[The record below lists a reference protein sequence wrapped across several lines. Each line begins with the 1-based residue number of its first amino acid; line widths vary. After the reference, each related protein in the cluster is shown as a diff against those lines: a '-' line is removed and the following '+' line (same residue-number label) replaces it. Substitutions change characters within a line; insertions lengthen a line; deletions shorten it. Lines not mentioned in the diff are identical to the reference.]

1 MAFHDHTENG
11 ITVLQ
16 SDLLCGSI
24 RHGFSTR
31 TGGVSPSPWNSLNLG
46 VGRGDDPANVQ
57 ENFRRLCGVL
67 GLSHQRAV
75 LSKQVHEDNIRLVT
89 ESDCGKGLFRQ
100 RDYASVDAMICREKH
115 IPLVVFS
122 ADCGTILLYDPVQEA
137 IGAVHAGWRG
147 VASGLAA
154 KTVRRM
160 QEAFGT
166 EPGDLLAATGP
177 SIGACCFETD
187 DDVPEA
193 MRRALDLDTR
203 AALYFSTKG
212 GKPALRGAASAE
224 LLEEERGDGRIPGL
238 KKGFPGEGG
247 SMDFDALLDRV
258 EAGIAERLRELEAGN
273 VTAVDPT
280 SAQAAHARCSYNH
293 EGTFVRRDV

>member
-31 TGGVSPSPWNSLNLG
+31 TGGVSPAPWDSLNLG
-46 VGRGDDPANVQ
+46 VGRGDDLANVQ

-67 GLSHQRAV
+67 GLSHPRAV

-89 ESDCGKGLFRQ
+89 EADCGKGLFRQ
-100 RDYASVDAMICREKH
+100 RDYTSVDAMICREKH

-187 DDVPEA
+187 DDVPDA
-193 MRRALDLDTR
+193 MR
-203 AALYFSTKG
+203 AAL
-212 GKPALRGAASAE
+212 
-224 LLEEERGDGRIPGL
+224 
-238 KKGFPGEGG
+238 G
-247 SMDFDALLDRV
+247 S
-258 EAGIAERLRELEAGN
+258 EAGQAIRPAGAKFYVDLKRLNAIWLRRAGVTCIDISADCTACQPQRFWSHRRVGNARGSLAAIIRLRE
-273 VTAVDPT
+273 
-280 SAQAAHARCSYNH
+280 
-293 EGTFVRRDV
+293 EG

>member
-1 MAFHDHTENG
+1 MSFLAHEENG
-11 ITVLQ
+11 LLIKTSTVL
-16 SDLLCGSI
+16 SGV

-31 TGGVSPSPWNSLNLG
+31 TGGVSPAPWDSLNLG
-46 VGRGDDPANVQ
+46 VGRGDDMDRVR
-57 ENFRRLCGVL
+57 ENYRRFCAVL
-67 GLSHQRAV
+67 GTDEHRAV
-75 LSKQVHEDNIRLVT
+75 LSKQVHEDNVRHVT
-89 ESDCGKGLFRQ
+89 AEDCGKGLFRE
-100 RDYASVDAMICREKH
+100 RDYTSVDAMITDTPD

-193 MRRALDLDTR
+193 MRRAL
-203 AALYFSTKG
+203 
-212 GKPALRGAASAE
+212 GAAAE
-224 LLEEERGDGRIPGL
+224 PYMVRRGEKWHIDLKGINALWLRQAGVQRIDVCPDCTGCHPERWWSHRKMGDRRG
-238 KKGFPGEGG
+238 
-247 SMDFDALLDRV
+247 
-258 EAGIAERLRELEAGN
+258 
-273 VTAVDPT
+273 
-280 SAQAAHARCSYNH
+280 AQAALIALI
-293 EGTFVRRDV
+293 

>member
-16 SDLLCGSI
+16 SDLLCGNI

-122 ADCGTILLYDPVQEA
+122 ADNRRPPRRVAWGGQRSGCQDGAADAGGLRHGA
-137 IGAVHAGWRG
+137 GGSAGRHGAVHRG
-147 VASGLAA
+147 
-154 KTVRRM
+154 
-160 QEAFGT
+160 
-166 EPGDLLAATGP
+166 LL
-177 SIGACCFETD
+177 F
-187 DDVPEA
+187 
-193 MRRALDLDTR
+193 R
-203 AALYFSTKG
+203 
-212 GKPALRGAASAE
+212 
-224 LLEEERGDGRIPGL
+224 DGR
-238 KKGFPGEGG
+238 
-247 SMDFDALLDRV
+247 
-258 EAGIAERLRELEAGN
+258 
-273 VTAVDPT
+273 
-280 SAQAAHARCSYNH
+280 
-293 EGTFVRRDV
+293 

>member
-137 IGAVHAGWRG
+137 IGAVHAGWLGWPAVWPPRRCGGCRRPSARSRG
-147 VASGLAA
+147 ICWPPRGRPSGPAVSRRTMTCRRPCAGRWVRQRGRTWCVGA
-154 KTVRRM
+154 KS
-160 QEAFGT
+160 GT
-166 EPGDLLAATGP
+166 
-177 SIGACCFETD
+177 
-187 DDVPEA
+187 
-193 MRRALDLDTR
+193 
-203 AALYFSTKG
+203 
-212 GKPALRGAASAE
+212 
-224 LLEEERGDGRIPGL
+224 
-238 KKGFPGEGG
+238 
-247 SMDFDALLDRV
+247 
-258 EAGIAERLRELEAGN
+258 
-273 VTAVDPT
+273 
-280 SAQAAHARCSYNH
+280 
-293 EGTFVRRDV
+293 

>member
-122 ADCGTILLYDPVQEA
+122 ADCGTILLYDPVHRA

-147 VASGLAA
+147 VAAGLVA
-154 KTVRRM
+154 KTALKM
-160 QEAFGT
+160 HDTFGT
-166 EPGDLLAATGP
+166 EPKDLLCALGP
-177 SIGACCFETD
+177 AIGPCCFETD
-187 DDVPEA
+187 DDVPAA
-193 MRRALDLDTR
+193 MHDALGAQADPFLTR
-203 AALYFSTKG
+203 
-212 GKPALRGAASAE
+212 RGAKWHIDLKAINAHWLKSLGVRHIDICPHCTACRQD
-224 LLEEERGDGRIPGL
+224 LYWSHRKVGNARGAQI
-238 KKGFPGEGG
+238 
-247 SMDFDALLDRV
+247 ALL
-258 EAGIAERLRELEAGN
+258 ALE
-273 VTAVDPT
+273 DPL
-280 SAQAAHARCSYNH
+280 
-293 EGTFVRRDV
+293 

>member
-46 VGRGDDPANVQ
+46 VGRGDDLANVQ

-89 ESDCGKGLFRQ
+89 EADCGKGLFRQ
-100 RDYASVDAMICREKH
+100 RDYASVDAMICCEKH

-137 IGAVHAGWRG
+137 IG
-147 VASGLAA
+147 
-154 KTVRRM
+154 
-160 QEAFGT
+160 T

-187 DDVPEA
+187 DDVPDA
-193 MRRALDLDTR
+193 MRRAL
-203 AALYFSTKG
+203 
-212 GKPALRGAASAE
+212 GAAAE
-224 LLEEERGDGRIPGL
+224 PYMVRRGEKWHIDLKGINALWLRQAGVQRIDVCPDCTGCHPERWWSHR
-238 KKGFPGEGG
+238 KMG
-247 SMDFDALLDRV
+247 SRR
-258 EAGIAERLRELEAGN
+258 G
-273 VTAVDPT
+273 
-280 SAQAAHARCSYNH
+280 AQAALIALI
-293 EGTFVRRDV
+293 

>member
-31 TGGVSPSPWNSLNLG
+31 TGGVSPAPWDSLNLG
-46 VGRGDDPANVQ
+46 VGRGDDL
-57 ENFRRLCGVL
+57 RRLCGVL

-137 IGAVHAGWRG
+137 IGAVHAAWGGQR
-147 VASGLAA
+147 SGC
-154 KTVRRM
+154 
-160 QEAFGT
+160 Q
-166 EPGDLLAATGP
+166 D
-177 SIGACCFETD
+177 
-187 DDVPEA
+187 
-193 MRRALDLDTR
+193 
-203 AALYFSTKG
+203 
-212 GKPALRGAASAE
+212 GAADAGGLRHGAGGSAGRHGAVHRC
-224 LLEEERGDGRIPGL
+224 LLLRDGR
-238 KKGFPGEGG
+238 
-247 SMDFDALLDRV
+247 
-258 EAGIAERLRELEAGN
+258 
-273 VTAVDPT
+273 
-280 SAQAAHARCSYNH
+280 
-293 EGTFVRRDV
+293 

>member
-160 QEAFGT
+160 QESFGT

-193 MRRALDLDTR
+193 MRRAL
-203 AALYFSTKG
+203 
-212 GKPALRGAASAE
+212 GAAAE
-224 LLEEERGDGRIPGL
+224 PY
-238 KKGFPGEGG
+238 
-247 SMDFDALLDRV
+247 M
-258 EAGIAERLRELEAGN
+258 
-273 VTAVDPT
+273 
-280 SAQAAHARCSYNH
+280 
-293 EGTFVRRDV
+293 VRRGEKWHIDLKGINALWLGYSASTYAPTAPAATRSAGGPIGRWGTAGERRRHSSP

>member
-100 RDYASVDAMICREKH
+100 RDYTSVDAMICREKH

-177 SIGACCFETD
+177 SIGTCCFETD

-193 MRRALDLDTR
+193 MRRAL
-203 AALYFSTKG
+203 
-212 GKPALRGAASAE
+212 GAAAE
-224 LLEEERGDGRIPGL
+224 PYMVRRGEKWHIDLKGINALWLRQAGVQRIDVCPDCTGCHPERWWSHRKMGDRRG
-238 KKGFPGEGG
+238 
-247 SMDFDALLDRV
+247 
-258 EAGIAERLRELEAGN
+258 
-273 VTAVDPT
+273 
-280 SAQAAHARCSYNH
+280 AQAALIALI
-293 EGTFVRRDV
+293 

>member
-1 MAFHDHTENG
+1 M
-11 ITVLQ
+11 
-16 SDLLCGSI
+16 
-24 RHGFSTR
+24 
-31 TGGVSPSPWNSLNLG
+31 
-46 VGRGDDPANVQ
+46 GRGDDPANVQ

-137 IGAVHAGWRG
+137 IG
-147 VASGLAA
+147 
-154 KTVRRM
+154 
-160 QEAFGT
+160 T

-193 MRRALDLDTR
+193 MRRAL
-203 AALYFSTKG
+203 
-212 GKPALRGAASAE
+212 GAAAGPYMVRRGE
-224 LLEEERGDGRIPGL
+224 KWHIDLKGINALWLRQAGVQRIDVCPDCTGCHPERWWSHRKMGDRRG
-238 KKGFPGEGG
+238 
-247 SMDFDALLDRV
+247 
-258 EAGIAERLRELEAGN
+258 
-273 VTAVDPT
+273 
-280 SAQAAHARCSYNH
+280 AQAALIALI
-293 EGTFVRRDV
+293 